1 MMTMKSITLV
11 TSISNGSIERTKGS
25 EECCPPLNINYKKQ
39 TTMKKVLMVMAAA
52 SMLLACDRTDGED
65 PATAKVNVSWA
76 DTLDKKTVTFDFTG
90 LRAST
95 RATLTE
101 LTMTD
106 LWLFDYMG
114 DALQQSIHQTSTD
127 ATFGS
132 PSLSLDYGDHTFYFV
147 ASRGSDPVVDT
158 DAKTV
163 TWGSVRDT
171 FHGSLSLDVQPN
183 SGSSQSVSLSRCVG
197 RLRVSATDV
206 IPDGSA
212 KLVVSPSSWYYGL
225 NYQSGEGVADS
236 ATPLA
241 VNIPSSYIGTTNLVA
256 SFYTISSA
264 SPWQTDMTVALMA
277 SDESTIGSITIS
289 DVPIQRNHV
298 TSYAGGIV
306 GAGRTLNLGSN
317 DEWVED
323 DTVNW

>member
-1 MMTMKSITLV
+1 
-11 TSISNGSIERTKGS
+11 
-25 EECCPPLNINYKKQ
+25 
-39 TTMKKVLMVMAAA
+39 MVMAAA
-52 SMLLACDRTDGED
+52 SMLLACDRTDCEE

-76 DTLDKKTVTFDFTG
+76 DSLDKKTVTFDFTG

-95 RATLTE
+95 RATLAE

-106 LWLFDYMG
+106 LWIFDYMG
-114 DALQQSIHQTSTD
+114 DALQQSVHQSSTD
-127 ATFGS
+127 ATFGT

-158 DAKTV
+158 DAKTI

-206 IPDGSA
+206 IPDGAA

-225 NYQSGEGVADS
+225 NYQSGEALASS
-236 ATPLA
+236 ATPLS
-241 VNIPSSYIGTTNLVA
+241 VKIPASYVGTTNLVA

-264 SPWQTDMTVALMA
+264 SPWQTDMTVALVA
-277 SDESTIGSITIS
+277 SDESTIGSVTIS
-289 DVPIQRNHV
+289 GVTLQRNHV

-323 DTVNW
+323 ETVGW